1 MTIRQAIA
9 DSLQGLDGGYSAMRI
24 TTMLICIVVLGTWV
38 IFCFIEGRFVPIS
51 WEMVTL
57 IAGSQGAK
65 AAQLRFELGKD
76 GIHGLT
82 DCEAP
87 NLRDNP

>member
-9 DSLQGLDGGYSAMRI
+9 DSLQAVDGGYSAMRI
-24 TTMLICIVVLGTWV
+24 TTMLVCVVVLGMWV
-38 IFCFIEGRFVPIS
+38 TACCMEHRFVPIS

-65 AAQLRFELGKD
+65 AAQLRFELGRQ
-76 GIHGLT
+76 GLHGFACDE
-82 DCEAP
+82 DCPSGDEQ
-87 NLRDNP
+87 